1 MVDNNEW
8 NDALFTWVEVGC
20 GNGVEMSHSYSEEFN
35 VINTDGTKDRASDE
49 FVLSA
54 REELVGETDITNA
67 PSVNA
72 KYVDYLTETYSAM
85 MNHPSDPTIDR
96 SHMFTCSGE
105 NTCMYRSIMTMHNN
119 YENEDLEWI
128 TGYTRCLT
136 DLPVCPPLTVYDEAS
151 TTCIV
156 SQ

>member
-72 KYVDYLTETYSAM
+72 
-85 MNHPSDPTIDR
+85 
-96 SHMFTCSGE
+96 
-105 NTCMYRSIMTMHNN
+105 
-119 YENEDLEWI
+119 
-128 TGYTRCLT
+128 
-136 DLPVCPPLTVYDEAS
+136 
-151 TTCIV
+151 
-156 SQ
+156 